1 MQFTPDRF
9 RLVLGGR
16 DGTISLWEF
25 GSGKDVWT
33 VTARTDTQNRDGD
46 SAQHIDWLAFSP
58 NGRLLASTGDQSAI
72 KLWDTATAK
81 EVRTFAGHQGMPD
94 AFAFSPDG
102 RWLASTSSRD
112 NGVTLWQ
119 VATGQA
125 VRTFEEHGQ
134 YENPHYAGEIAFTPD
149 GDWLVWSDLSGTCTL
164 WEVGTGR
171 RVGKIEDWP
180 GAGGAV
186 GFSTDGKWLAAEAY
200 TKLYL
205 WQRQD

>member
-1 MQFTPDRF
+1 
-9 RLVLGGR
+9 
-16 DGTISLWEF
+16 
-25 GSGKDVWT
+25 
-33 VTARTDTQNRDGD
+33 
-46 SAQHIDWLAFSP
+46 
-58 NGRLLASTGDQSAI
+58 
-72 KLWDTATAK
+72 
-81 EVRTFAGHQGMPD
+81 MPD

-149 GDWLVWSDLSGTCTL
+149 GDWLVWSDLSGICTL

-171 RVGKIEDWP
+171 KVGKIE
-180 GAGGAV
+180 GLARRGRFSRFQHGRKVV
-186 GFSTDGKWLAAEAY
+186 GCRSLYKALPLAAAGLMPLQMSPAALSWCGA
-200 TKLYL
+200 TINWTRRLPGGMIVL
-205 WQRQD
+205 GPAPVTDPAIL